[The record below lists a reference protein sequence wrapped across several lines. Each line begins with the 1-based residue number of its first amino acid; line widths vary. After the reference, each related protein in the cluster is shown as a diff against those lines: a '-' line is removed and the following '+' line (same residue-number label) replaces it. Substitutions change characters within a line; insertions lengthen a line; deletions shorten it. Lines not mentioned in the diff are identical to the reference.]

1 MTPALR
7 KLTITAH
14 VTFSVGWLGAVAAF
28 LVLSIA
34 GLTSQDAEVVR
45 GAYLSMNLISRFVII
60 PMCFAA
66 LATGLLQALGTPWGL
81 FRYYWI
87 PLKFGL
93 AIFATFALLVHQ
105 FGVMAEAAKRVSG
118 AAAETLFSADL
129 GPLKTELVRAP
140 SLAILLLLVAAS
152 LGVYKPWGL
161 TLYGRR
167 RQEERDQPSRSLR
180 TTGAEA
186 TSDLDN
192 QIIGIR
198 LSRGLKILFA
208 AGVGVFLVTVHISM
222 HHIGHTLHHGH

>member
-34 GLTSQDAEVVR
+34 GLTSHDAEVVR
-45 GAYLSMNLISRFVII
+45 GAYLSMDLISRFIVI

-87 PLKFGL
+87 LVKFGL

-105 FGVMAEAAKRVSG
+105 FAVMAVAAKRVSG
-118 AAAETLFSADL
+118 AAAEALFSAEL

-140 SLAILLLLVAAS
+140 SLAIVLLLMVTT

-161 TLYGRR
+161 TRYGRR
-167 RQEERDQPSRSLR
+167 KQQERRRVPQQPDNETPLGVKIFFAVIGVLVLVFVVLHL
-180 TTGAEA
+180 TGHGFE
-186 TSDLDN
+186 N
-192 QIIGIR
+192 
-198 LSRGLKILFA
+198 
-208 AGVGVFLVTVHISM
+208 
-222 HHIGHTLHHGH
+222 HGH

>member
-1 MTPALR
+1 MSPCRSAG
-7 KLTITAH
+7 
-14 VTFSVGWLGAVAAF
+14 SGAVAAF

-34 GLTSQDAEVVR
+34 GLTSHDAEVMR
-45 GAYLSMNLISRFVII
+45 GAYLSMDLISRFVII
-60 PMCFAA
+60 PMCFGA

-87 PLKFGL
+87 LLKFGL

-118 AAAETLFSADL
+118 AAVETLFSADF

-161 TLYGRR
+161 TRYGRR
-167 RQEERDQPSRSLR
+167 KQQELRKVQQQPNNETPLGVKIFYAVIGVLVLVVVMLHL
-180 TTGAEA
+180 TGH
-186 TSDLDN
+186 
-192 QIIGIR
+192 GF
-198 LSRGLKILFA
+198 RGH
-208 AGVGVFLVTVHISM
+208 VH
-222 HHIGHTLHHGH
+222 

>member
-1 MTPALR
+1 
-7 KLTITAH
+7 
-14 VTFSVGWLGAVAAF
+14 
-28 LVLSIA
+28 
-34 GLTSQDAEVVR
+34 VVR

-87 PLKFGL
+87 LLKFGL

-118 AAAETLFSADL
+118 AAAEILFNDDF

-140 SLAILLLLVAAS
+140 SLAILLLLAAAS

-161 TLYGRR
+161 TRYGRR
-167 RQEERDQPSRSLR
+167 KQQERRKVEQQPDNATPLGVKIFYAVIGVLVLVVVMLHL
-180 TTGAEA
+180 TGHGFG
-186 TSDLDN
+186 DH
-192 QIIGIR
+192 
-198 LSRGLKILFA
+198 
-208 AGVGVFLVTVHISM
+208 VH
-222 HHIGHTLHHGH
+222 

>member
-1 MTPALR
+1 M
-7 KLTITAH
+7 TITAH

-34 GLTSQDAEVVR
+34 GLTSHDAEVVR
-45 GAYLSMNLISRFVII
+45 GAYLSMDLISRFIVI

-87 PLKFGL
+87 LVKFGL
-93 AIFATFALLVHQ
+93 ALFATIALLLHQ
-105 FGVMAEAAKRVSG
+105 FVAVAEAAKRVSG

-140 SLAILLLLVAAS
+140 SLAILLLLVVTT

-161 TLYGRR
+161 TRYGRR
-167 RQEERDQPSRSLR
+167 KQQERRKVQQQPDGGTPLGIKIFFAVIGALVLVFVILHL
-180 TTGAEA
+180 TGHGFE
-186 TSDLDN
+186 S
-192 QIIGIR
+192 
-198 LSRGLKILFA
+198 
-208 AGVGVFLVTVHISM
+208 
-222 HHIGHTLHHGH
+222 HGH

>member
-7 KLTITAH
+7 KLAITAH

-45 GAYLSMNLISRFVII
+45 GAYVSMNLISRFVII

-87 PLKFGL
+87 LVKFGL
-93 AIFATFALLVHQ
+93 AIFATFALVVHQ

-118 AAAETLFSADL
+118 AAAETLFGAEF

-140 SLAILLLLVAAS
+140 SLAIVLLLMVTT

-161 TLYGRR
+161 TRYGRR
-167 RQEERDQPSRSLR
+167 KQQERRKVQQQPDTETPLGVKIFFAVIGALVLVFVVLHL
-180 TTGAEA
+180 TGHGFE
-186 TSDLDN
+186 S
-192 QIIGIR
+192 
-198 LSRGLKILFA
+198 
-208 AGVGVFLVTVHISM
+208 
-222 HHIGHTLHHGH
+222 HGH

>member
-34 GLTSQDAEVVR
+34 GLTSHDAEVVR
-45 GAYLSMNLISRFVII
+45 GAYLSMDLISRFIII

-66 LATGLLQALGTPWGL
+66 LVTGLLQALGTPWGL

-87 PLKFGL
+87 VLKFGL

-105 FGVMAEAAKRVSG
+105 FGAMAEAARRVSR
-118 AAAETLFSADL
+118 AATETLFSAEF

-140 SLAILLLLVAAS
+140 SLAIVLLLVVTT

-161 TLYGRR
+161 TRYGRR
-167 RQEERDQPSRSLR
+167 KQQELRKVQPQPDNRPPFPFNIFFAVISALVLVFVVLHL
-180 TTGAEA
+180 TGHGFGG
-186 TSDLDN
+186 
-192 QIIGIR
+192 Q
-198 LSRGLKILFA
+198 
-208 AGVGVFLVTVHISM
+208 
-222 HHIGHTLHHGH
+222 GH

>member
-14 VTFSVGWLGAVAAF
+14 VAFSVGWLGAVAAF

-34 GLTSQDAEVVR
+34 GLTSRDAEVVR
-45 GAYLSMNLISRFVII
+45 GAYLSMDLISRFVII

-66 LATGLLQALGTPWGL
+66 LATGLFQALATPWGL

-87 PLKFGL
+87 VVKFGL

-105 FGVMAEAAKRVSG
+105 FGAMARAAKGVSG
-118 AAAETLFSADL
+118 AAEETLFSADF

-140 SLAILLLLVAAS
+140 SLAIVLLLVVTM

-161 TLYGRR
+161 TRYGQRKQ
-167 RQEERDQPSRSLR
+167 QERSKVQHQPEYKTPIGVRIFYALIGVLVLLFVVLHL
-180 TTGAEA
+180 TGH
-186 TSDLDN
+186 
-192 QIIGIR
+192 GF
-198 LSRGLKILFA
+198 G
-208 AGVGVFLVTVHISM
+208 G
-222 HHIGHTLHHGH
+222 HGH